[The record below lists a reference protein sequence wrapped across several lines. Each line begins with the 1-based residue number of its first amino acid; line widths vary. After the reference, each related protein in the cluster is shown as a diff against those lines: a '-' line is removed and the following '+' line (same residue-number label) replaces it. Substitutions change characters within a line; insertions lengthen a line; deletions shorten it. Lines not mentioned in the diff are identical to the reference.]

1 MNFWAFCIQN
11 HAIGTFLHFFL
22 FCSFF
27 LFFVIYLE
35 FESQTQNKF
44 RIKVLSLLQANKCG
58 SILIR
63 SMKCNY
69 RMPAIIS
76 SGFYIFYPIF
86 EDQFNLLFQGFFN
99 FWELHK
105 VNYTNSYVT
114 CKQIPFNL
122 KVSEWNF
129 EFLITVAWPWGLNH
143 THKANTH
150 ITKLLTWGV
159 WSGICLSMLLKK
171 GKDRISRYRYYGMW

>member
-1 MNFWAFCIQN
+1 M
-11 HAIGTFLHFFL
+11 
-22 FCSFF
+22 
-27 LFFVIYLE
+27 IYLE
-35 FESQTQNKF
+35 FQSQTQNKF
-44 RIKVLSLLQANKCG
+44 RIWVLSLLQAKKCG

-69 RMPAIIS
+69 RMTAIIG

-86 EDQFNLLFQGFFN
+86 EDQFNLYQGFFN
-99 FWELHK
+99 LWELHK
-105 VNYTNSYVT
+105 VIAMLLV
-114 CKQIPFNL
+114 KKIPITLQFLNEIL
-122 KVSEWNF
+122 NFWSLWLGPGVS
-129 EFLITVAWPWGLNH
+129 I